1 MATSDI
7 VTLAALEFVRS
18 VLLPHMLPEHLE
30 RMAELPKTS
39 AGTLD
44 RQTRVRS

>member
-1 MATSDI
+1 MAASNI
-7 VTLAALEFVRS
+7 VTLATLEFLRS
-18 VLLPHMLPEHLE
+18 VLLPYMLPEHFE
-30 RMAELPKTS
+30 RMVELPKTS